1 MFSWRSQKQFIVLF
15 IVMAP
20 IVVAVFFIVKG
31 LVPVDTCFDNK
42 QNQNE
47 IGLDCGGLCSSCEL
61 KYPKAI
67 TVFSSRAVLVSEN
80 FYDLAAEIEN
90 PNEFLSS
97 LRVEYEFKLY
107 DRFGLVTTRTGT
119 TFLYA
124 QERTLIIEPGISTTR
139 SAERAEFRIIRV
151 DWQEKRDFAPTIIA
165 EQRAYSVVEVGGKN
179 QSVVDITLLNKSPYD
194 FAEIEVQVA
203 VLDKE
208 KNLLGVNKILTENF
222 LSQSR
227 FVVRSIWPQE
237 FVGEISVINVQP
249 RANIFDPH
257 VILKP
262 Q

>member
-1 MFSWRSQKQFIVLF
+1 MFSWRSQKQFVVFLIV
-15 IVMAP
+15 ISP
-20 IVVAVFFIVKG
+20 IVVVAFFIIKG
-31 LVPVDTCFDNK
+31 LIPVATCFDNK
-42 QNQNE
+42 QNQSE
-47 IGLDCGGLCSSCEL
+47 IGLDCGGSCVSCEF

-97 LRVEYEFKLY
+97 VRVEYEFKLY

-124 QERTLIIEPGISTTR
+124 QERTLVIEPGIPTTR
-139 SAERAEFRIIRV
+139 SAERAEFRIISV
-151 DWQEKRDFAPTIIA
+151 DWQEKRDLAPTIIA
-165 EQRAYSVVEVGGKN
+165 EQRVYSVVEVGGKK
-179 QSVVDITLLNKSPYD
+179 QSVVDITLMNKSLYD
-194 FAEIEVQVA
+194 FAKVEMQVA
-203 VLDKE
+203 VLDKQ
-208 KNLLGVNKILTENF
+208 KNLLGVNKILMEDF

-227 FVVRSIWPQE
+227 QEVRSIWPQE
-237 FVGEISVINVQP
+237 FIAEISVINVQA

-257 VILKP
+257 VILKL

>member
-1 MFSWRSQKQFIVLF
+1 MFSWRSQRQLVIFFVL
-15 IVMAP
+15 VAP
-20 IVVAVFFIVKG
+20 IVAAAFFIIKG
-31 LVPVDTCFDNK
+31 LIPVATCFDNK
-42 QNQNE
+42 KNQDE
-47 IGLDCGGLCSSCEL
+47 IGLDCGGSCASCEF

-97 LRVEYEFKLY
+97 VNVEYEFKLY
-107 DRFGLVTTRTGT
+107 DRFGLVTTRTGK

-124 QERTLIIEPGISTTR
+124 QERTFIIEPGISTTR
-139 SAERAEFRIIRV
+139 PAERAEFRITRV
-151 DWQEKRDFAPTIIA
+151 DWQEKRDFAPTVIA
-165 EQRAYSVVEVGGKN
+165 EQRLHSVEEVQGKR

-203 VLDKE
+203 VIDKE
-208 KNLLGVNKILTENF
+208 KNLLGVNKIVVENV

-227 FVVRSIWPQE
+227 QNVKSIWPQE
-237 FVGEISVINVQP
+237 FTGEISVINVQA

>member
-1 MFSWRSQKQFIVLF
+1 MFSWRSQKQFVVFLIV
-15 IVMAP
+15 ISP
-20 IVVAVFFIVKG
+20 IVVAAFFIIKG
-31 LVPVDTCFDNK
+31 LIPVATCFDNK
-42 QNQNE
+42 QNQSE
-47 IGLDCGGLCSSCEL
+47 TGLDCGGSCVSCEL

-97 LRVEYEFKLY
+97 VRVGYEFKLY
-107 DRFGLVTTRTGT
+107 DRFGLVTTRIGT

-124 QERTLIIEPGISTTR
+124 QERTLVIEPGISTTR
-139 SAERAEFRIIRV
+139 SAERAEFRITSV
-151 DWQEKRDFAPTIIA
+151 DWQEKRDLTPTIIA
-165 EQRAYSVVEVGGKN
+165 EQRVYSVVEVQGKK
-179 QSVVDITLLNKSPYD
+179 QSVVDITLMNKSAYD
-194 FAEIEVQVA
+194 FAKVEMQVA

-208 KNLLGVNKILTENF
+208 KNLLGVNKIVMEDF

-227 FVVRSIWPQE
+227 QVVRSIWPRE
-237 FVGEISVINVQP
+237 FVGEISVINVQA